1 VKAAAN
7 WSSRLPWVP
16 VRHGQWRWQWRL
28 FLRIITACVGS
39 AVSASRAAA
48 AAWCKTIGMAPQLVR
63 SPRLFSGT
71 PYAYAAIVPNTG
83 LIITAGACP
92 LDDQGRVV
100 APGDIALQTRKALDN
115 LRIALEDSG
124 AAMCDVLKTTI
135 FVSSSSRDDLN
146 VAWNEVAGGFGDY
159 DPPSTLLGVTTLRY
173 PDQLVEIEAIA
184 IATAP

>member
-1 VKAAAN
+1 
-7 WSSRLPWVP
+7 
-16 VRHGQWRWQWRL
+16 
-28 FLRIITACVGS
+28 
-39 AVSASRAAA
+39 
-48 AAWCKTIGMAPQLVR
+48 MAPQLVR
-63 SPRLFSGT
+63 SARLFSGT
-71 PYAYAAIVPNTG
+71 PYAYAAIAPNTG

-115 LRIALEDSG
+115 LRIALEDAG

-135 FVSSSSRDDLN
+135 FVSSSSRDDLT

-159 DPPSTLLGVTTLRY
+159 DPPSTLLGVTALGY

-184 IATAP
+184 VAADREHM

>member
-1 VKAAAN
+1 M
-7 WSSRLPWVP
+7 VP
-16 VRHGQWRWQWRL
+16 ESVARFPRHHHC
-28 FLRIITACVGS
+28 LRRQCGVGFACRRGGV
-39 AVSASRAAA
+39 VQ
-48 AAWCKTIGMAPQLVR
+48 TIGMAPQLVR
-63 SPRLFSGT
+63 SARLFLGT
-71 PYAYAAIVPNTG
+71 PYAYAAVAPNTG

-135 FVSSSSRDDLN
+135 FVSSSSRDDLTM
-146 VAWNEVAGGFGDY
+146 AWNEVARGFGDY
-159 DPPSTLLGVTTLRY
+159 DPPSTLLGVAALGY

-184 IATAP
+184 IAGAP